1 MCKGKIQTGRKLQ
14 VILFVPLGGLLRTQ
28 RNPTGRK
35 RVAELPPLATIYLD
49 WMLGLHRTRSLS
61 GIDFAEIG

>member
-49 WMLGLHRTRSLS
+49 WMLGDGLAEDRRRARS
-61 GIDFAEIG
+61 